1 MEITD
6 DFQFLSLSVQEINV
20 ALVRIAGQTSLAKKV
35 EWQGSID
42 KLLKDPLTA
51 EVDRD
56 VQELL
61 EWDRNDTEVKQS
73 IEELKTSTEK
83 RLEHLQ
89 AGFKFIT
96 MFTCHTK

>member
-6 DFQFLSLSVQEINV
+6 DFQFLSLLQEINV
-20 ALVRIAGQTSLAKKV
+20 ALVRIAGQISLAKKV

-56 VQELL
+56 VQ
-61 EWDRNDTEVKQS
+61 
-73 IEELKTSTEK
+73 
-83 RLEHLQ
+83 
-89 AGFKFIT
+89 
-96 MFTCHTK
+96 